1 MAKASVKSG
10 SKIKVK
16 PTPKTPKKGVGKA
29 GSELQ
34 KNVK

>member
-1 MAKASVKSG
+1 MAKANVKSS
-10 SKIKVK
+10 SKIKAK
-16 PTPKTPKKGVGKA
+16 YALKTSKKGVGKS

>member
-1 MAKASVKSG
+1 MAKANVKSV
-10 SKIKVK
+10 SKFKAK
-16 PTPKTPKKGVGKA
+16 STPKTPKKRVGKA

>member
-1 MAKASVKSG
+1 MAKANVKSG
-10 SKIKVK
+10 SKIKAK
-16 PTPKTPKKGVGKA
+16 SAPKTSKKGVGKS

>member
-1 MAKASVKSG
+1 MAKANVKSS
-10 SKIKVK
+10 SKIKAK
-16 PTPKTPKKGVGKA
+16 SAPKTSKKGVGKS

>member
-1 MAKASVKSG
+1 MAKANVKTG
-10 SKIKVK
+10 SKIKATS
-16 PTPKTPKKGVGKA
+16 TPKPPKKGVGKS

>member
-1 MAKASVKSG
+1 MAKVKTS
-10 SKIKVK
+10 SKIKAK
-16 PTPKTPKKGVGKA
+16 STPKTSKKGVGKS